1 MLLPPEEIMDQAIA
15 INATFSDR
23 SIELGKK
30 STYPHISLYMGVLD
44 VQNLDL
50 LTTKIEQAAHDYLSL
65 PLTIDGIVSTIR
77 SNGKAGSVWN
87 IRSNPPL
94 QSLHETII
102 KESSPFLSSK
112 VKEEMVASKEVNP
125 GTLEWI
131 SAYAI
136 ESSSERFEPHITLG
150 LGQAEPLRK
159 PITFTASRIA
169 ICHLGNYCTCQ
180 RILWEETV

>member
-1 MLLPPEEIMDQAIA
+1 MDQAIA
-15 INATFSDR
+15 INSIFIDR
-23 SIELGKK
+23 SITLGKH
-30 STYPHISLYMGVLD
+30 STLPHISLCMGVL
-44 VQNLDL
+44 NLEDL
-50 LTTKIEQAAHDYLSL
+50 DRLTKIIGEIAHKHLPL
-65 PLTIDGIVSTIR
+65 PLTIDGVVSTLR
-77 SNGKAGSVWN
+77 SNGKEGSVWN
-87 IRSNPPL
+87 IRSDLPL
-94 QSLHETII
+94 QSLHETVM
-102 KESSPFLSSK
+102 KDCAPFLSGK

-136 ESSSERFEPHITLG
+136 ESSSERFDPHITLG
-150 LGQAEPLRK
+150 LGQAEPLRN